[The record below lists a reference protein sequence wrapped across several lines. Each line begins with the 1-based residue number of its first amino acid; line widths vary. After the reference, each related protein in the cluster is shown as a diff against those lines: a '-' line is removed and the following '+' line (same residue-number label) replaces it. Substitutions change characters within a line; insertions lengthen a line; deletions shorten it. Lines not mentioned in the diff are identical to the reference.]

1 MIGVENSTASG
12 RAYMIGASWPSK
24 DYPDALMGEGHS
36 EMEASDG
43 SSNPWHHGCI
53 VREAISL

>member
-1 MIGVENSTASG
+1 MIGVGNTTASG
-12 RAYMIGASWPSK
+12 RAYMIGAPWSK
-24 DYPDALMGEGHS
+24 DSHDALMEEGHY

>member
-1 MIGVENSTASG
+1 MIDVEKSSATCECYVIEAP
-12 RAYMIGASWPSK
+12 WPK
-24 DYPDALMGEGHS
+24 DSHDALMEEGHY